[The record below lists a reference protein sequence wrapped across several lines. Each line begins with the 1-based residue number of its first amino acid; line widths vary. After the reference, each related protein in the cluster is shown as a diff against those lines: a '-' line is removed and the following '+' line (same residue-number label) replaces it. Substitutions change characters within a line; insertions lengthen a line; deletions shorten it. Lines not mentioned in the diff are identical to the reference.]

1 MTINFAARGLLFG
14 ALMTALSACQPAA
27 DTEPAGDSALAAR
40 PASVQLRTLE
50 PGMQWTYQLS
60 VEMDMGASSPPV
72 MLSGEIDIRID
83 SAQLEGERVLA
94 IVLEERITPPAGAQA
109 QMPAPADAAESALP
123 PSTIFGDGPAGP
135 AKFYFRQASDTG
147 DVYFFADNQG
157 HDGQPRLAE
166 GDGAIFIP
174 GQWQDATAYANRLS
188 WRDGG
193 YIDNELHVTGTQVI
207 DAPYGRFE
215 AWHAP
220 NSSVSSEGIRIQGTD
235 WWVPDLGQPV
245 RFEAT
250 TELPDGRVIR
260 SAAVLKDTNVALP

>member
-1 MTINFAARGLLFG
+1 MINFPARGWPFG
-14 ALMTALSACQPAA
+14 ALLVALSACQPSVETDPLA
-27 DTEPAGDSALAAR
+27 DPSLEAHTATT
-40 PASVQLRTLE
+40 QLRMLS

-60 VEMDMGASSPPV
+60 VEMDMGASTSPV
-72 MLSGEIDIRID
+72 MLSGEVDIRIE
-83 SAQLEGERVLA
+83 AEQLEGERVLA
-94 IVLEERITPPAGAQA
+94 IVLEERIMPPTGAPS
-109 QMPAPADAAESALP
+109 QMPEPTDADAPALP
-123 PSTIFGDGPAGP
+123 SSTIFGDSPAGP
-135 AKFYFRQASDTG
+135 AKFYFRQTSDTG

-157 HDGQPRLAE
+157 PDGQPRLAE
-166 GDGAIFIP
+166 DGGQIFIP
-174 GQWQDATAYANRLS
+174 GQWHEATAYDNRLT

-220 NSSVSSEGIRIQGTD
+220 NSSVSSEGIRIHGTD

-260 SAAVLKDTNVALP
+260 SAAILKDTNVSLP